1 MKYVDLVNIQQGTD
15 SVRRFSR
22 GNTLPLVCLPNAMNM
37 FAPQTDSSRGPWYYH
52 PNDRSFEG
60 VRLTHQPSPW
70 AGDFSYICFLPQNDK
85 LYVDPAL
92 RWSGFRPENSVLK
105 PYLMEYYLLRYKT
118 LFRLAPTERG
128 AIMSIDATENEKR
141 PIFSIIPFNFT
152 TEISVEDDKRT
163 VSGFTCSY
171 TEAPFKDDFKTYF
184 VLEFD
189 CDIDGVTTMEVGD
202 KAQALGVYLTEK
214 KYTVKVASSY
224 ISVEQ
229 AKLNLKTEL
238 GGKAFDDVMFNAK
251 EKWEEL
257 LSRIQIS
264 SDDKKTKTFYS
275 CLYRAFVF
283 PNKFYEI
290 ASDGKPY
297 HVVPQTNEIKE
308 GVSYTNNGFWDTY
321 RTVYSLYSIVRPEI
335 INEIVEGYLN
345 VYDDTGVLPRWLT
358 PSEVNYMP
366 GTLIEA
372 VFADVI
378 IKDLLSENNKKRVYK
393 SVIANSEFQTD
404 GKRVARKC
412 KDEYETLGYVPYD
425 KCLESVNETLD
436 SAYGDFCVSVIAKC
450 VGENE
455 IAEKFLQR
463 SKNYSNLFDVKT
475 GFMRPK
481 HTDGSFKEPF
491 DCFDW
496 GCDYTEGGAWQNSFA
511 VPHDYIGLA
520 NLYGGKE
527 KFLNKINEL
536 FATPPYYTVN
546 GYPLEIHEMAEMAA
560 VDFGQCAISNQ
571 PSFHIPFMY
580 AEFGEP
586 EKSKAIVKTMVDTV
600 FSYENGGFPGDEDN
614 GTMAC
619 WYIFAT
625 LGFYPTCPGKID
637 YTISGTLLN
646 GATLC
651 VGDKRVDLL
660 EKIKDKIKI
669 NYFDLIK

>member
-1 MKYVDLVNIQQGTD
+1 
-15 SVRRFSR
+15 
-22 GNTLPLVCLPNAMNM
+22 
-37 FAPQTDSSRGPWYYH
+37 
-52 PNDRSFEG
+52 
-60 VRLTHQPSPW
+60 
-70 AGDFSYICFLPQNDK
+70 
-85 LYVDPAL
+85 
-92 RWSGFRPENSVLK
+92 
-105 PYLMEYYLLRYKT
+105 
-118 LFRLAPTERG
+118 
-128 AIMSIDATENEKR
+128 
-141 PIFSIIPFNFT
+141 
-152 TEISVEDDKRT
+152 
-163 VSGFTCSY
+163 
-171 TEAPFKDDFKTYF
+171 
-184 VLEFD
+184 
-189 CDIDGVTTMEVGD
+189 MEVGD

-404 GKRVARKC
+404 GKELRVNARTNMK
-412 KDEYETLGYVPYD
+412 L
-425 KCLESVNETLD
+425 
-436 SAYGDFCVSVIAKC
+436 
-450 VGENE
+450 
-455 IAEKFLQR
+455 
-463 SKNYSNLFDVKT
+463 
-475 GFMRPK
+475 
-481 HTDGSFKEPF
+481 
-491 DCFDW
+491 
-496 GCDYTEGGAWQNSFA
+496 
-511 VPHDYIGLA
+511 
-520 NLYGGKE
+520 
-527 KFLNKINEL
+527 
-536 FATPPYYTVN
+536 
-546 GYPLEIHEMAEMAA
+546 
-560 VDFGQCAISNQ
+560 
-571 PSFHIPFMY
+571 
-580 AEFGEP
+580 
-586 EKSKAIVKTMVDTV
+586 
-600 FSYENGGFPGDEDN
+600 
-614 GTMAC
+614 
-619 WYIFAT
+619 
-625 LGFYPTCPGKID
+625 
-637 YTISGTLLN
+637 
-646 GATLC
+646 
-651 VGDKRVDLL
+651 
-660 EKIKDKIKI
+660 
-669 NYFDLIK
+669 